1 LPAVKHVLLRGTHLL
16 PVQVP
21 LQQLADV
28 VQAALSAT
36 QLVAVEHLP
45 VAVSHWRLQQ
55 SVLTAQELPAPLQ
68 VLTDDAQ
75 VLETGSHD
83 CEQQALLDVHAAPT
97 TAHVTPTPPVFPVPP
112 APVEAPDPP
121 VPVVTTLAEL
131 LPQLGSTSI
140 AARSS
145 AKMATME
152 SVVGEGRV
160 MTG

>member
-1 LPAVKHVLLRGTHLL
+1 LL

-36 QLVAVEHLP
+36 QLAALEQRPVE
-45 VAVSHWRLQQ
+45 ASHRRLQQ
-55 SVLTAQELPAPLQ
+55 SVLNAHELPAPPQ
-68 VLTDDAQ
+68 WLTDDAQ
-75 VLETGSHD
+75 VFATGSQD
-83 CEQQALLDVHAAPT
+83 CEQHSLLDVHMSPT
-97 TAHVTPTPPVFPVPP
+97 TAQVTPTPPVSPAPP
-112 APVEAPDPP
+112 APVEAPAPP

-131 LPQLGSTSI
+131 LPQLGSASI
-140 AARSS
+140 AAMSS